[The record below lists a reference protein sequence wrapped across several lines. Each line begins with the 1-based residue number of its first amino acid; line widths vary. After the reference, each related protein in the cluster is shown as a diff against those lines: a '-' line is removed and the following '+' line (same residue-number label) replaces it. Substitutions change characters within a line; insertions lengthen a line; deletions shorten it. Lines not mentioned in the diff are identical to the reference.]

1 MRKIYIFILLILVT
15 SCSHYSQRKERER
28 LSTYPD
34 TYTFEKADTLQ
45 KNGEYEKALW
55 FYINLFPDNK
65 TQVVEIVRALAT
77 KLDTVDLRG
86 IITKSA
92 IMYGPFDPTITTLK
106 NGTPI
111 INAVKL
117 KQKGVWANEL
127 IQSIFDSTKIPVTVA
142 DYFASG
148 RNYMKKGNFKEAILD
163 FDLAIDIQPTGTI
176 YYNRAFAKSEV
187 KDFNGAIEDY
197 NKAIELKH
205 RIVEAYFERGF
216 CKDQL
221 NNPEGAIADYTK
233 VIEIDPTYVDA
244 YNNRAFTNMKQK
256 KYIEAI
262 KDFDKSIKIKPGY
275 GIAYTNRGY
284 AKLKIG
290 DKTGA
295 CDDWTIASVL
305 GVEEAKKFM
314 NEFCK

>member
-92 IMYGPFDPTITTLK
+92 ILYGPLDPTITSFK

-111 INAVKL
+111 INREKL
-117 KQKGVWANEL
+117 LQKGVWANEL

-163 FDLAIDIQPTGTI
+163 FDLAIDIEPTGTI
-176 YYNRAFAKSEV
+176 YYNRAFAKSKV
-187 KDFNGAIEDY
+187 MDFYGAIEDY
-197 NKAIELKH
+197 DKVIEFKF
-205 RIVEAYFERGF
+205 RIADAYFERGY

-221 NNPEGAIADYTK
+221 NNLEGAIEDFTK
-233 VIEIDPTYVDA
+233 VIAIDPKFVSA
-244 YNNRAFTNMKQK
+244 YNSRALTKMKQK
-256 KYIEAI
+256 KYTEAI
-262 KDFDKSIKIKPGY
+262 KDFDKSIEIKPGY
-275 GIAYTNRGY
+275 GNIYNMRGY
-284 AKLKIG
+284 AKLEIG